1 MSWYSLLRQK
11 SSPPKCDQETDKSG
25 PLVILSVVPLIGR
38 CRQWQSGHREREERA
53 NKEAAI
59 RRNCTKCTPSARR
72 GEQRG
77 SAARPGTERGAVGNF
92 FTALGSYGT
101 RWPARR
107 AARRWKT
114 AKGENKDPP
123 INRRGETPTGGQN
136 SPGGRPPAGA
146 DLEDGRGREADGRGR
161 AFPSGPSPSAHN
173 RTGASGRAGRC
184 LFARVELLPGC
195 LG

>member
-1 MSWYSLLRQK
+1 MCFLHRHNISHGIVCQVKNVCHLRVTK
-11 SSPPKCDQETDKSG
+11 KPTKAVRLSFCPSSPSLGAAGSG
-25 PLVILSVVPLIGR
+25 RVAT
-38 CRQWQSGHREREERA
+38 EREERA

-136 SPGGRPPAGA
+136 SPGG
-146 DLEDGRGREADGRGR
+146 
-161 AFPSGPSPSAHN
+161 
-173 RTGASGRAGRC
+173 
-184 LFARVELLPGC
+184 
-195 LG
+195 